1 MRKVK
6 TTGSSQRLDLGIS
19 RERGRRRMFISREER
34 LFEQKFKRKIKC
46 LFQGE
51 GKRRNWSEVY
61 MRGAVA
67 DKIGKYT
74 SG

>member
-1 MRKVK
+1 MKRESREQRHKALRKVK

-51 GKRRNWSEVY
+51 GKRRKLE
-61 MRGAVA
+61 
-67 DKIGKYT
+67 
-74 SG
+74 

>member
-1 MRKVK
+1 MSNANNKYSRQTLRKVK

-34 LFEQKFKRKIKC
+34 LCEQKFKRKIKC

-51 GKRRNWSEVY
+51 GKRRKLE
-61 MRGAVA
+61 
-67 DKIGKYT
+67 
-74 SG
+74 